1 MSWQPEIEEI
11 ERRRQFALAL
21 GGEEA
26 IQRHHDTGKMTA
38 RERIAELLDEGSFR
52 ELGGLTGTG
61 NYDAETGELIDV
73 RPANSVIGK
82 GRVGGRR
89 VLVSADDFTIRGG
102 SSESAIAEKWIY
114 IERQAVDM
122 GVPLVRLVD
131 TAGGS
136 VKLLEKQGATKLP
149 GYPAYAVLDLLGKVP
164 VAAVAL
170 GSCAGL
176 GAWKVADAHFS
187 VMVKHTSQL
196 FAAGPP
202 VVAAGMGQEI
212 SKEELGG
219 FATHARGSGVVD
231 NEAENEADAIAQ
243 AQRFLSYL
251 PQNVN
256 RLPLRQECDDD
267 PERREEG
274 LLSIVPRQ
282 RRRVYKARRIIEMV
296 LDEGSIFE
304 IGRHNGP
311 SAISCL
317 ARLNGHPVGVLAND
331 PYHYGGAMTLR
342 SSQKIET
349 FVDLCDTFH
358 LPLVS
363 FFDQPGVLIGREAE
377 EAGTV
382 RAAVRAI
389 TAIEQSLMPWCTI
402 VVRRAFGVAGAAHGR
417 LSGINM
423 RYAWPSASWG
433 SIPIEGGVAAAY
445 RRELADHPEPEAR
458 LEELENHFARFTSPF
473 RTAERFGV
481 NDVIDPRET
490 RSLLCEWVED
500 AYQQLPETVGPRRRT
515 MRR

>member
-1 MSWQPEIEEI
+1 MTWQPEIDEI
-11 ERRRQFALAL
+11 ERRRQYALAL
-21 GGEEA
+21 GGEESVK
-26 IQRHHDTGKMTA
+26 RHHNSGKLTA
-38 RERIAELLDEGSFR
+38 RERIDHLFDEGTFR
-52 ELGGLTGTG
+52 ELGSLTGTG
-61 NYDAETGELIDV
+61 NYDPDTGELIDV

-149 GYPAYAVLDLLGKVP
+149 GYPSYAVLDLLGKVP

-176 GAWKVADAHFS
+176 GALKVADAHFS
-187 VMVKHTSQL
+187 VMVKDTTQV

-202 VVAAGMGQEI
+202 VVSAGMGQDI
-212 SKEELGG
+212 GKEDLGG
-219 FATHARGSGVVD
+219 YRIHARGSGVVD
-231 NEAENEADAIAQ
+231 NEADSEAEAIEQ
-243 AQRFLSYL
+243 TQRFLSYL

-256 RLPLRQECDDD
+256 RLPQRQDCDDD
-267 PERREEG
+267 PERREEA
-274 LLSIVPRQ
+274 LLSSIPRQ
-282 RRRVYKARRIIEMV
+282 RRRVYKARRILEMV
-296 LDEGSIFE
+296 LDQGSIFE

-317 ARLNGHPVGVLAND
+317 GRLNGYPVGVLAND

-349 FVDLCDTFH
+349 FGDLCDTFH

-363 FFDQPGVLIGREAE
+363 FFDQPGILIGREAE

-389 TAIEQSLMPWCTI
+389 AAIEQSIMPWCTI

-445 RRELADHPEPEAR
+445 RRELAEHPDPETR
-458 LEELENHFARFTSPF
+458 LAELENYFARFTSPF
-473 RTAERFGV
+473 CTAERFGI

-500 AYQQLPETVGPRRRT
+500 AYEQLPEMVGPRRRT

>member
-11 ERRRQFALAL
+11 ERRRQYALAL

-26 IQRHHDTGKMTA
+26 IARHHNSGKMTA
-38 RERIAELLDEGSFR
+38 RERIDHLFDAGTFR
-52 ELGGLTGTG
+52 ELGGLTGSG

-73 RPANSVIGK
+73 TPANSVIGQ
-82 GRVGGRR
+82 GRVSGRR

-102 SSESAIAEKWIY
+102 SSESSIAEKWIY

-149 GYPAYAVLDLLGKVP
+149 GYPAYAALDLLGKVP

-176 GAWKVADAHFS
+176 GAFKVTDAHFS
-187 VMVKHTSQL
+187 IMVKDTTQV

-202 VVAAGMGQEI
+202 VVSAGMGQDI
-212 SKEELGG
+212 SKEDLGG
-219 FATHARGSGVVD
+219 YRIHARGSGVVD
-231 NEAENEADAIAQ
+231 NEADSEAEAIEQ
-243 AQRFLSYL
+243 TQRFLSYL

-256 RLPLRQECDDD
+256 RLPQREPCADD
-267 PERREEG
+267 PERRDEG
-274 LLSIVPRQ
+274 LLSIIPRQ
-282 RRRVYKARRIIEMV
+282 RRRVYKTRRILEMV
-296 LDEGSIFE
+296 LDQGSIFE
-304 IGRHNGP
+304 IGRYNGP
-311 SAISCL
+311 SAVSCL
-317 ARLNGHPVGVLAND
+317 ARLNGYPVGVLAND

-349 FVDLCDTFH
+349 FVDICDTFH
-358 LPLVS
+358 LPIVS

-445 RRELADHPEPEAR
+445 RRELAEHPDPEAR
-458 LEELENHFARFTSPF
+458 LEELEDYFARFTSPF
-473 RTAERFGV
+473 RTAERFGI

-490 RSLLCEWVED
+490 RSLLCEWIED
-500 AYQQLPETVGPRRRT
+500 AYEQLPEMVGPRRRT